1 MPNWVFNGLTIEGK
15 PESITKLTEQL
26 NQPFKRVHDSWNTTT
41 GQMEKN
47 PTTYSNPVFAFWNI
61 IKPTNIEAYQN
72 QPEYKANASIED
84 MMKNDGDD
92 WYNWNLRNW
101 GVKWDVS
108 VSNDDESPETYMEGP
123 TQNGDNLVVY
133 YSFNTAWGLAMPA
146 LTNLSSQY
154 PDLLLTLSYEEETGW
169 GGELE
174 LLRGE
179 LISDE
184 SYGWRCNDCDHTEQ
198 ETPYC
203 EDCEYDTC
211 PNCHWNGDNTTSH
224 LDHMVESELPPKVQ
238 VTENA

>member
-15 PESITKLTEQL
+15 PESITKLAEQL
-26 NQPFKRVHDSWNTTT
+26 NQPFKMVHDLWN
-41 GQMEKN
+41 METHQQEKKLI
-47 PTTYSNPVFAFWNI
+47 TYPNPVFAFWNI
-61 IKPTNIEAYQN
+61 IKPTDIEAYQN
-72 QPEYKANASIED
+72 QPNYKANASIED
-84 MMKNDGDD
+84 MMKHDGDD

-101 GVKWDVS
+101 GVKWDVA
-108 VSNDDESPETYMEGP
+108 VSNNDESPETYMEGP
-123 TQNGDNLVVY
+123 VQNGENLVVY
-133 YSFNTAWGLAMPA
+133 YNFNTAWGLAMPA

-184 SYGWRCNDCDHTEQ
+184 SYGWKCNDCDHTEQ

-224 LDHMVESELPPKVQ
+224 LDHME
-238 VTENA
+238 TANAGI

>member
-15 PESITKLTEQL
+15 PESITKLAEQL
-26 NQPFKRVHDSWNTTT
+26 NQPFKMVHDLWN
-41 GQMEKN
+41 METHQQEKKLITYPN
-47 PTTYSNPVFAFWNI
+47 PIFAFWNI
-61 IKPTNIEAYQN
+61 IKPTDIEAYQN
-72 QPEYKANASIED
+72 QPNYKANASIED
-84 MMKNDGDD
+84 MMKHDGDD

-101 GVKWDVS
+101 GVKWDVA
-108 VSNDDESPETYMEGP
+108 VSNNDESPETYMEGP
-123 TQNGDNLVVY
+123 VQNGENLVLY
-133 YSFNTAWGLAMPA
+133 YNFNTAWGLAMPA

-198 ETPYC
+198 DTPYC

-224 LDHMVESELPPKVQ
+224 LDHIKE
-238 VTENA
+238 TANAGI

>member
-1 MPNWVFNGLTIEGK
+1 MPNWVYNGLTIEGK
-15 PESITKLTEQL
+15 PESVTKLVEQM
-26 NQPFKRVHDSWNTTT
+26 NTPFTRVHDNWNTTT
-41 GQMEKN
+41 GQMEKQL
-47 PTTYSNPVFAFWNI
+47 TTYSNPVFAFWNI
-61 IKPTNIEAYQN
+61 IKPTDIEAYQK
-72 QPEYKANASIED
+72 QPEYKPNASIED
-84 MMKNDGDD
+84 MMKHDGND

-101 GVKWDVS
+101 GTKWDVA
-108 VSNDDESPETYMEGP
+108 VSNNDESPETYMEGP
-123 TQNGDNLVVY
+123 VQNGENLVVY
-133 YSFNTAWGLAMPA
+133 YNFNTAWGLAMPA

-174 LLRGE
+174 ILRGE

-184 SYGWRCNDCDHTEQ
+184 SYGWKCNDCDHTEQ

-224 LDHMVESELPPKVQ
+224 LDHIKETANVGL
-238 VTENA
+238 